1 MASEDSVDTAFC
13 QGLFA
18 VPAEL
23 VGSPR
28 PIHDEQPLHSARSV
42 AGPRAAPSRYPSA
55 MHPIERLRYVAR
67 AGDADP
73 ALLAEEAAEA
83 LGSLAREPRALVPA
97 CRRLLEFHP
106 TCGPLWWVCAR
117 LLVADDL
124 REAAR
129 VAVELLMDDPTA
141 DELAASLP
149 AGATVA
155 ASASGLVAEALGE
168 RPDLSSRLVGS
179 PSALRGALRRAGDS
193 DVTGWDLS
201 ELDDALDGARLVVV
215 DALAAGPAGYLL
227 DSAAAALAVAAA
239 RLGLELWVAAG
250 EGRILPNALFEVV
263 VQRGEGLADR
273 DEYDSDEDDF
283 FFDLGHS
290 GRPISG
296 RFAHRAIALHAEAA
310 RGVVSPNGP
319 AVPSVGLAR
328 SSCRAPAELLVPS
341 RSA

>member
-1 MASEDSVDTAFC
+1 
-13 QGLFA
+13 
-18 VPAEL
+18 
-23 VGSPR
+23 
-28 PIHDEQPLHSARSV
+28 
-42 AGPRAAPSRYPSA
+42 

-141 DELAASLP
+141 DELAASVP
-149 AGATVA
+149 AGATVV

-179 PSALRGALRRAGDS
+179 PSALRGALRRSGDA

-201 ELDDALDGARLVVV
+201 ELDEALDGARLVIVEP
-215 DALAAGPAGYLL
+215 LAAGPAGYLL
-227 DSAAAALAVAAA
+227 DTDAALVAGAAADSSID
-239 RLGLELWVAAG
+239 LWVAAG
-250 EGRILPNALFEVV
+250 EGRILPAALYQMVA
-263 VQRGEGLADR
+263 QRGVALAVR
-273 DEYDSDEDDF
+273 DEDEADEDEFFLDF
-283 FFDLGHS
+283 S
-290 GRPISG
+290 GRGRPVSG
-296 RFAHRAIALHAEAA
+296 HFAHRAVALPADAA
-310 RGVVSPNGP
+310 KGVVSPSGP
-319 AVPSVGLAR
+319 AVPAVGLAR